1 MIASLF
7 RKSTPFNYTLLIIV
21 VLVFFFIYQ
30 FGTFEVGLSTRRL
43 VEKVMSLGLIF
54 ASLFILNFIVKKNG
68 LSRDN
73 SFTILFYFLFLLFF
87 PSILDNFNLALSN
100 FFVLLSLRRLI
111 SLHSLKS
118 TKEKIFDASLW
129 VFLAALFHFWSILF
143 IVLVFISILFHA
155 ARDFR
160 NWLLPIIASLAATI
174 TFFLLALIFDES
186 HISRV
191 FESTQTN
198 FRIDYFTNSWQ
209 NISLSFYASVTVF
222 FLASMF
228 LSLSNRPLILHSS
241 YKKIISAFF
250 IGVAVYIISPVKS
263 NDLLIFTF
271 APLAIMASS
280 HVESTAVIWQREV
293 IVASVTILA
302 VLCFLMQ
309 L

>member
-1 MIASLF
+1 MA
-7 RKSTPFNYTLLIIV
+7 LL
-21 VLVFFFIYQ
+21 Q
-30 FGTFEVGLSTRRL
+30 KGAC
-43 VEKVMSLGLIF
+43 LGLIF
-54 ASLFILNFIVKKNG
+54 ASLFVLNFIVKRNG

-87 PSILDNFNLALSN
+87 PHLLDNPSLAFSN
-100 FFVLLSLRRLI
+100 FFILLSLRRLI

-129 VFLAALFHFWSILF
+129 VFLAALFHFWSLLF

-160 NWLLPIIASLAATI
+160 NWVLPLLAAIASTTTFLMLAM
-174 TFFLLALIFDES
+174 IFNPG
-186 HISRV
+186 HISHLAD
-191 FESTQTN
+191 SASIDLS
-198 FRIDYFTNSWQ
+198 IDYFTKSSQ
-209 NISLSFYASVTVF
+209 NVALSLYASVTVF
-222 FLASMF
+222 FVASMF

-250 IGVAVYIISPVKS
+250 IGVAVFIISPAKS
-263 NDLLIFTF
+263 NDLLLFTF

-280 HVESTAVIWQREV
+280 HIESTTVIWQREV
-293 IVASVTILA
+293 VVSVVAALA
-302 VLCFLMQ
+302 ILCFFLQ